1 MRTTSVAATSLA
13 VMAAGAFALPA
24 LAAESEEEIAKKTQN
39 PVASLI
45 SVPMKLDYDRNIG
58 PVEQGDKYQ
67 LTVQPVIPF
76 SISTDWNLISRSL
89 IPLIDQ
95 KDLAPGSGTQSGLGD
110 ITQQFYFSPKAPTAE
125 GWIWGVGPQILMR
138 TGTDNLSAD
147 KWGLGPDAVV
157 LKQEHGWTYGALANH
172 TWSVSGSSEA
182 KDISAT
188 YVQPFLSFMTKTY
201 TIFGI
206 NSESTYD
213 WKTSQWSVPV
223 NLTVTQMLRIGG
235 QLLTVQGG
243 VRYWA
248 DTPDGIGPEGWGFR
262 LQLTLLFPK

>member
-1 MRTTSVAATSLA
+1 V
-13 VMAAGAFALPA
+13 
-24 LAAESEEEIAKKTQN
+24 
-39 PVASLI
+39 
-45 SVPMKLDYDRNIG
+45 
-58 PVEQGDKYQ
+58 
-67 LTVQPVIPF
+67 
-76 SISTDWNLISRSL
+76 
-89 IPLIDQ
+89 
-95 KDLAPGSGTQSGLGD
+95 
-110 ITQQFYFSPKAPTAE
+110 
-125 GWIWGVGPQILMR
+125 
-138 TGTDNLSAD
+138 
-147 KWGLGPDAVV
+147 
-157 LKQEHGWTYGALANH
+157 LANH
-172 TWSVSGSSEA
+172 MWSVSGSSEA

>member
-1 MRTTSVAATSLA
+1 MKTTSVAATSLA

-138 TGTDNLSAD
+138 TGTDGLTAH

-157 LKQEHGWTYGALANH
+157 LKQEHGWTYGVLANH
-172 TWSVSGSSEA
+172 TWSVSGSSDA

-213 WKTSQWSVPV
+213 WKASQWSIPI
-223 NLTVTQMLRIGG
+223 NLTVTQMLKIGE

-243 VRYWA
+243 VRYWV